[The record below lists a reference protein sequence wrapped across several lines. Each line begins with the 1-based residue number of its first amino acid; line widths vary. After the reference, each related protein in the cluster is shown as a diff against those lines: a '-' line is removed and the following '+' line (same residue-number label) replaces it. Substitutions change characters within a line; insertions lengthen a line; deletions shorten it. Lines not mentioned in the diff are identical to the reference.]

1 MTKDIK
7 TTELIR
13 TSQSWDGALL
23 PDFPQGQPELRVVR
37 LDFPIG
43 AKTGWHHHSV
53 VNYGIVQQG
62 DLTIVCQDGT
72 EKTFHEGEALVEVIG
87 TIHRG
92 ENRGSKPVIL
102 NMFYF
107 SSPGTEITIQHPSR
121 VQQQDRKDQT
131 APLIGEGDLLLGRLG
146 LPDRLPFSKPKVNWL
161 LHRSPQESKIIGDP
175 NRKANKI
182 DARVQKLLL
191 VIGKQALPRR
201 QIMADL
207 GLRQKSRKSLIDN
220 YLKPAYSQGYI
231 DFAYPNSP
239 NKPEQAYK
247 LTAKGLEQYKVLTS
261 FEG

>member
-13 TSQSWDGALL
+13 TSQSWDGAML
-23 PDFPQGQPELRVVR
+23 PDFPQGQPELRVIR
-37 LDFPIG
+37 LEFPIG

-107 SSPGTEITIQHPSR
+107 SSPEAEITIQHPSR

-131 APLIGEGDLLLGRLG
+131 AQLIGE
-146 LPDRLPFSKPKVNWL
+146 
-161 LHRSPQESKIIGDP
+161 
-175 NRKANKI
+175 ANKI

-247 LTAKGLEQYKVLTS
+247 LTDKGLEQYKVLTS

>member
-13 TSQSWDGALL
+13 TSQSWDGAML

-43 AKTGWHHHSV
+43 AKTGWHHHTV

-62 DLTIVCQDGT
+62 DLTIVCQDGK
-72 EKTFHEGEALVEVIG
+72 EKTFREGEALVEVIG

-107 SSPGTEITIQHPSR
+107 SSSGAEITIQHPEL
-121 VQQQDRKDQT
+121 VCENEKIAPEQIVIDQ
-131 APLIGEGDLLLGRLG
+131 
-146 LPDRLPFSKPKVNWL
+146 PKT
-161 LHRSPQESKIIGDP
+161 
-175 NRKANKI
+175 ANKI

-220 YLKPAYSQGYI
+220 YLKPAYNQGYI
-231 DFAYPNSP
+231 EFTYPNSP

-247 LTAKGLEQYKVLTS
+247 LTAKGLEQYKTLTS
-261 FEG
+261 FEGEQ

>member
-1 MTKDIK
+1 MKMSMTKDIK

-13 TSQSWDGALL
+13 TSQSWDGAML
-23 PDFPQGQPELRVVR
+23 PDFPQGQPELRVIR

-43 AKTGWHHHSV
+43 AKTGWHHHTV
-53 VNYGIVQQG
+53 INYGIVQQG

-107 SSPGTEITIQHPSR
+107 SSPGAEITIQHPSR

-131 APLIGEGDLLLGRLG
+131 APLIGEGDMC
-146 LPDRLPFSKPKVNWL
+146 F
-161 LHRSPQESKIIGDP
+161 RSPQESMIIGDP

-182 DARVQKLLL
+182 DVRVQKLLL
-191 VIGKQALPRR
+191 VIGKQVLPRR

>member
-13 TSQSWDGALL
+13 TSQSWDGAQL

-107 SSPGTEITIQHPSR
+107 SSPGTEITIQHPEL
-121 VQQQDRKDQT
+121 DRENEKIAPEQIVKDQ
-131 APLIGEGDLLLGRLG
+131 PR
-146 LPDRLPFSKPKVNWL
+146 P
-161 LHRSPQESKIIGDP
+161 
-175 NRKANKI
+175 ANKI
-182 DARVQKLLL
+182 DARVRKLLL

-247 LTAKGLEQYKVLTS
+247 LTAKGLEQYKALTS
-261 FEG
+261 VEG

>member
-1 MTKDIK
+1 MKQDIK

-13 TSQSWDGALL
+13 TSQSWDGAQL
-23 PDFPQGQPELRVVR
+23 PVFPQGQPELRVVR

-43 AKTGWHHHSV
+43 AKTGWHHHTV

-62 DLTIVCQDGT
+62 ELTIVCQDGT
-72 EKTFHEGEALVEVIG
+72 EKTFHEGDAIVEVIG

-92 ENRGSKPVIL
+92 ENRGTKPVIL

-107 SSPGTEITIQHPSR
+107 SEPGAEITIQHPE
-121 VQQQDRKDQT
+121 KACENEKI
-131 APLIGEGDLLLGRLG
+131 APEQIVKEQ
-146 LPDRLPFSKPKVNWL
+146 PKPVN
-161 LHRSPQESKIIGDP
+161 KM
-175 NRKANKI
+175 

-220 YLKPAYSQGYI
+220 YLKPAYYQGYI

-247 LTAKGLEQYKVLTS
+247 LTTKGLDMYQILTS
-261 FEG
+261 HKG

>member
-13 TSQSWDGALL
+13 TSQSWDGAML

-43 AKTGWHHHSV
+43 AKTGWHHHTV

-72 EKTFHEGEALVEVIG
+72 EKTFREGEALVEVIG

-107 SSPGTEITIQHPSR
+107 SSSGAEITIQHPEL
-121 VQQQDRKDQT
+121 VCENEKIAPEQIVIDQ
-131 APLIGEGDLLLGRLG
+131 
-146 LPDRLPFSKPKVNWL
+146 PKT
-161 LHRSPQESKIIGDP
+161 
-175 NRKANKI
+175 ANKI

-220 YLKPAYSQGYI
+220 YLKPAYNQGYI
-231 DFAYPNSP
+231 EFTYPNSP

-247 LTAKGLEQYKVLTS
+247 LTAKGLEQYKTLTS

>member
-13 TSQSWDGALL
+13 TSQSWDGAQL

-43 AKTGWHHHSV
+43 AKTGWHHHTV

-92 ENRGSKPVIL
+92 ENRGSKSVIL

-107 SSPGTEITIQHPSR
+107 SSPGAEITIQHPSR
-121 VQQQDRKDQT
+121 VQQQDRKDQ
-131 APLIGEGDLLLGRLG
+131 P
-146 LPDRLPFSKPKVNWL
+146 KP
-161 LHRSPQESKIIGDP
+161 
-175 NRKANKI
+175 ANKI

-191 VIGKQALPRR
+191 VIGKT
-201 QIMADL
+201 DL
-207 GLRQKSRKSLIDN
+207 ASSSDHGRLGI
-220 YLKPAYSQGYI
+220 A
-231 DFAYPNSP
+231 
-239 NKPEQAYK
+239 
-247 LTAKGLEQYKVLTS
+247 AKEP
-261 FEG
+261 

>member
-13 TSQSWDGALL
+13 TSQSWDGAML
-23 PDFPQGQPELRVVR
+23 PDFPQGQPELRVIR

-43 AKTGWHHHSV
+43 AKTGWHHHTV

-107 SSPGTEITIQHPSR
+107 SSPGAEITIQHPEL
-121 VQQQDRKDQT
+121 DRENEKIAPEQIVKDQ
-131 APLIGEGDLLLGRLG
+131 P
-146 LPDRLPFSKPKVNWL
+146 KP
-161 LHRSPQESKIIGDP
+161 
-175 NRKANKI
+175 ANKI

-247 LTAKGLEQYKVLTS
+247 LTDKGLEQYKALTS
-261 FEG
+261 LES